1 MADATI
7 HSPMTGRVI
16 EMLVA
21 EGDPVNEGDVVAVVE
36 SMKMENEI
44 ICDHAGTVSAVHV
57 AEDDAVSEGEAL
69 MIVETN

>member
-1 MADATI
+1 MVQATI

-21 EGDPVNEGDVVAVVE
+21 EGDPVSEGDVVAVVE

-44 ICDHAGTVSAVHV
+44 ICDHNGTVSAVRV

-69 MIVETN
+69 MEVETS